1 MINFFS
7 KLLFKLRNTSFFKK
21 VNLGQF
27 FWNKKFKKKLRIGFT
42 LLEMSITI
50 LILSI
55 ILIGTISFQVFTD
68 EKSKENITIDK
79 IRRIELAIREY
90 SLKNEK
96 LPCPA
101 NITLAETSS
110 SYGEELRSDGECW
123 VSDSKF
129 SSNNLIYGSVPTK
142 TLGLTND
149 YAVDA
154 WNNKISYVISK
165 GYGDNKIHLAGD
177 SQTLRIENV
186 SAAEVANNAVYV
198 LVSGGK
204 NKNGVF
210 RESGTQA
217 ENNLGLTDSKNAF
230 SDGFSQIFVKDIN
243 TNSFD
248 DIVVFKTKD
257 ALVFK
262 EDLETLPCTLKD
274 LRELDSDW
282 DYTSHDSCDIN
293 GICKQGTIITSS
305 EDCPDGKISK
315 NPKAVMTSYRPV
327 RKCLKYGQWSDII
340 FPCID
345 GCGES
350 NIGSIETGILF
361 EGLDNYININYLKR
375 GKFGE
380 EITLECIG
388 RIGYIKLRCEEGSW
402 KYVDGDCYEK
412 DLVITV
418 CKNNELNSNSK
429 NFIFTGT
436 TGTTAIGGVVSNG
449 SCNTGY
455 MLEGSPIMAT
465 CQLDGTWSFSGGS
478 CIAITC
484 QNNQL
489 NSNPNNFTFTDITG
503 VAVLGG
509 VVNGACSTGY
519 VLQGG
524 GTTPTATC
532 QADGTWSFGGGPC
545 VAIVCQNSQLNPNPK
560 NFIFSNTTGT
570 TAVGGVVSNGNCNT
584 GYMLDGSPITAT
596 CQADGTWSFGGGSC
610 VSTCDKSIL
619 NSNPNNFTFTDIT
632 GVAVLGG
639 IVNGV
644 CSTGYTLQSGG
655 TTPTATCQPD
665 GTWLFSGG
673 PCISAVVCQNNQLNS
688 NPNYFTFTGIT
699 GTTAIGGIANGACS
713 TGYVLHGSGT
723 TPRATC
729 QSNGTWSF
737 SGGPCVPPGG
747 ACSNSIINN
756 NTVHF
761 VFPGL
766 SPTGNTP
773 NGTVIH
779 QGECSSSYNVQ
790 YQGDYDL
797 RATCNNG
804 IWNYNGGPCLPSC
817 QNSTLNSNEDHFYFE
832 NTTGTTAVGFS
843 QYTSYCETGY
853 NIDGGSWNIMATC
866 QTDGT
871 WSFTGGPCLA
881 SCLNSQLANNPNHYA
896 FSYSGDYTGSGVTLW
911 GNCAP
916 GYERISGPWAFN
928 AICSKGV
935 WTFSG
940 GVCGPQ

>member
-7 KLLFKLRNTSFFKK
+7 KLLFKLQNTSFFKK

-305 EDCPDGKISK
+305 KDCPDGEISK
-315 NPKAVMTSYRPV
+315 NPKNISVVGTSYRPV

-350 NIGSIETGILF
+350 NIGSIETGILS

-380 EITLECIG
+380 QITLECIG
-388 RIGYIKLRCEEGSW
+388 RIGYIKLSCEEGLW

-418 CKNNELNSNSK
+418 CKNNDLNSNSK

-484 QNNQL
+484 QNNQ
-489 NSNPNNFTFTDITG
+489 
-503 VAVLGG
+503 
-509 VVNGACSTGY
+509 
-519 VLQGG
+519 
-524 GTTPTATC
+524 
-532 QADGTWSFGGGPC
+532 
-545 VAIVCQNSQLNPNPK
+545 
-560 NFIFSNTTGT
+560 
-570 TAVGGVVSNGNCNT
+570 
-584 GYMLDGSPITAT
+584 
-596 CQADGTWSFGGGSC
+596 
-610 VSTCDKSIL
+610 L

-832 NTTGTTAVGFS
+832 NTTGTTAPGFS